1 MLKNLTLGKI
11 FYSYNDQQLYVSHT
25 LLFKL
30 TNGLIPSFFQ
40 IHINDK
46 KSRSPKN
53 CVCTQFKR
61 ILKYHMKGFYL
72 ISREQNELN
81 QAKELVKIIF
91 DQENNHCKF
100 CNKYNF
106 TKVITL

>member
-1 MLKNLTLGKI
+1 
-11 FYSYNDQQLYVSHT
+11 
-25 LLFKL
+25 
-30 TNGLIPSFFQ
+30 
-40 IHINDK
+40 
-46 KSRSPKN
+46 
-53 CVCTQFKR
+53 
-61 ILKYHMKGFYL
+61 MKGFYL
-72 ISREQNELN
+72 ISREQIELN